1 MKEVIIAAAIV
12 AVPVALRQ
20 FIKSYKAR
28 KSVAQSVLDAGTA
41 KWDCTN
47 SDHDIKPIG
56 G

>member
-28 KSVAQSVLDAGTA
+28 KSVADSVIDAIEAGLDATDK
-41 KWDCTN
+41 KWPKAR
-47 SDHDIKPIG
+47 S
-56 G
+56 

>member
-28 KSVAQSVLDAGTA
+28 KSIADSVVDAIEAGLEATDK
-41 KWDCTN
+41 KWTN
-47 SDHDIKPIG
+47 KLS
-56 G
+56 